1 MASLF
6 SPLGGIKP
14 YRLEAA
20 QSDLLCAG
28 ERCPSLSMG
37 KAVGNSDVWFR
48 FNEGMSNA
56 VRRNVYIRE
65 LL

>member
-1 MASLF
+1 MIFHEAGCVKKTKYSKYCISL
-6 SPLGGIKP
+6 S
-14 YRLEAA
+14 
-20 QSDLLCAG
+20 AG
-28 ERCPSLSMG
+28 EKCAVLSMG
-37 KAVGNSDVWFR
+37 TAVGNSDVWFR